1 MLQLTEGAAGPPA
14 SGAPRAPSPSCDLK
28 LPRSGP
34 QRSLHRT
41 LCPWA
46 GGVRPCSG
54 LQERGGREA
63 AAPRAISEHDSSLGL
78 SFPFYGVGPWVP
90 VAVTFCVCTVWGGGL
105 RHLCLSHQC
114 PHARGPSVR
123 GSLSAHGVTAAC
135 RGPGRPAW
143 RCPTAGPGKHPP
155 TLGLAGWPFLAG
167 VTVAQ
172 QSPWDP
178 CLGPC
183 QPPKPAPDACVP
195 QPGAP
200 L

>member
-1 MLQLTEGAAGPPA
+1 MLQLTEEAAGPPA

-78 SFPFYGVGPWVP
+78 SFPFYGVGPWVS
-90 VAVTFCVCTVWGGGL
+90 
-105 RHLCLSHQC
+105 RCLW
-114 PHARGPSVR
+114 
-123 GSLSAHGVTAAC
+123 L
-135 RGPGRPAW
+135 
-143 RCPTAGPGKHPP
+143 
-155 TLGLAGWPFLAG
+155 
-167 VTVAQ
+167 
-172 QSPWDP
+172 
-178 CLGPC
+178 
-183 QPPKPAPDACVP
+183 
-195 QPGAP
+195 
-200 L
+200 